1 MQIAGLKH
9 PIGISNQ
16 KLVIGNPMLLLLALQ
31 INPNDPMFWVM
42 VVIALSFIVIAL
54 AMVSIAVFVSRA
66 VKSVNRLEEKLE
78 PLVERVTVMSE
89 QGRQIAVQGKQIA
102 EQFNVMSNHLST
114 ATMHFSESLAL
125 IRVEVGELKQVVSA
139 SANQARDKVELVSR
153 TIDHTHR
160 QIASTTDFIQT
171 KVIEPARELAA
182 IMTGFR
188 RGLEVLVAPAPK
200 PVNQIYG
207 EDEMFIG

>member
-1 MQIAGLKH
+1 MF
-9 PIGISNQ
+9 
-16 KLVIGNPMLLLLALQ
+16 LALQ
-31 INPNDPMFWVM
+31 INTSDPMFWMM
-42 VVIALSFIVIAL
+42 VVVALSFVVIAL
-54 AMVSIAVFVSRA
+54 AMISIAVVVSRA

-78 PLVERVTVMSE
+78 PLVAKVTVMSE
-89 QGRQIAVQGKQIA
+89 QGRQIAMQGKQIA

-114 ATMHFSESLAL
+114 ATMHFSESLAI
-125 IRVEVGELKQVVSA
+125 IRGEVGELKEVVSA
-139 SANQARDKVELVSR
+139 SAHHARDKVELVSR
-153 TIDHTHR
+153 TIDNTHR
-160 QIASTTDFIQT
+160 QIASTADFIQT

-182 IMTGFR
+182 IMAGFR